1 MSWVTCT
8 ACRLVQPPAPRCAAC
23 DEPEPSTWLR
33 RPTALFARD
42 IGSGWLRRLGRA
54 RLRLT
59 ALMPQRLRG
68 QLLAEGV
75 ARAAVDATGTTM
87 VQSFVIGDRC
97 LATTLRLAN
106 DAGALFVWYGRAA
119 TLDVETTTG
128 KRLRVHGPLRLD
140 GAAELELPESGKRRW
155 LHELEPA
162 RQLPGRLQELSLRA
176 GDAVAVYA
184 QAGVEQIPDG
194 YRALREQPVARP
206 APGAPVTLV
215 LVRRG
220 VV

>member
-1 MSWVTCT
+1 MAWVTCT

-42 IGSGWLRRLGRA
+42 VGSGWLRRLGRA

-59 ALMPQRLRG
+59 ALAPQRLRG
-68 QLLAEGV
+68 SLLIEGV
-75 ARAAVDATGTTM
+75 ARAAVDFAGTTS
-87 VQSFVIGDRC
+87 VKSFFIGDHC
-97 LATTLRLAN
+97 LASTLRLAD
-106 DAGALFVWYGRAA
+106 DAGALFLWYGRAA
-119 TLDVETTTG
+119 TFDVESLGG

-140 GAAELELPESGKRRW
+140 GAAELEWPETGKRRW
-155 LHELEPA
+155 FGEVEPA
-162 RQLPGRLQELSLRA
+162 RQLPGRVQELTLRV

-184 QAGVEQIPDG
+184 QAGIEQIPDG
-194 YRALREQPVARP
+194 YRALREQLVARP

-215 LVRRG
+215 LVRRAI
-220 VV
+220 V